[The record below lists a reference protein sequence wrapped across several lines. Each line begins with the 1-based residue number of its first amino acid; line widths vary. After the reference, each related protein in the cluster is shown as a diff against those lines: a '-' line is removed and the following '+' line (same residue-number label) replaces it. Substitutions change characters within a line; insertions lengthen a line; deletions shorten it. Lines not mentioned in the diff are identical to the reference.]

1 MSGGAK
7 KFGAFGGVFTPSIL
21 TILGVIMYLRL
32 PWVVGNAGLFWAL
45 GIVLVAHVISV
56 TTGLSISS
64 IATDKRVGAGGP
76 YYVISRS
83 LGLPMGGTI
92 GLALFIGLSF
102 SISLYIIGFSESFIP
117 FVGRYIEGGLEAS
130 LTNIRIVG
138 TATIVAL
145 TVITFI
151 STSLAIKTQ
160 YIILAAIA
168 LSLVSI
174 ALAPAVPPTEPL
186 LTPPGELNLPLLF
199 GIFFPAVT
207 GFTAGVNMSG
217 DLKDPKRAI
226 PVGTIA
232 AISGGLIVYVALAV
246 FLAFRVDPAQLREDP
261 ELLFN
266 SARWPVLVLGG
277 IWGATLSSALGSILG
292 APRILQSMSSDGVTP
307 RFFAKGTGATNEP
320 RRALLLAFVVGEAGI
335 LIGSLDAI
343 ARVVSMVFL
352 ALYAVINISFA
363 VESWVSPDFRPS
375 FRISKWVGVLGA
387 GTCALVMIQLDPM
400 AMAGSVVLL
409 LGLFAFLSRRRLA
422 LDSGDAWEGV
432 WSSLVRTGL
441 RRLVHVETHQ
451 RNWKPNLLAFT
462 NLHGRREDEQRVLT
476 TGLIGNIG
484 VASEF
489 TFGDDDDDTPELR
502 EDAPAGLFE
511 DRLVTRE
518 PPLDVI
524 ATLARHHGFAGVR
537 PNTVLVPW
545 SGCVADP
552 EGFVKLGA
560 TLKETDQNLLVFAGG
575 DGSTG
580 TIDVWW
586 YDDLGNLSL
595 GVTLARLLLRSD
607 RWRKHRVRVLLLTK
621 DPSNDD
627 LLSVEARE
635 YVRETRLDA
644 EVLVRH
650 VPPTAVRFQD
660 VITEESADSALVI
673 VPLPDVID
681 ARSLVPYEEVKDL
694 PGHFLAYRAESVF
707 ERVLTVGGPESLPP
721 PAMDAETK
729 ETVALALPEHPKL
742 AEIVSSFDERARELV
757 ASFHARGVGQLYD
770 TETSNALVRSI
781 EPLIKRWEERDDDES
796 GMLALAAWFEEAAE
810 QANQAL
816 TRLAEK
822 RRMMSEIASE
832 SVNPDTLLERVGSV
846 VIGRRKEDF
855 DPHPD
860 DDAEIRAIKR
870 RRRWGGVLR
879 GMVKLRVPV
888 ATLEHHYHQELV
900 SQVLDKS
907 LRDAFSH
914 HHDAILGTGRALSRL
929 ARDLLSVEL
938 DAIPESL
945 RTAEKELDRITQ
957 VIRERRDANRR
968 AAQAGTRDR
977 VVRLCSDVQR
987 LDVDR
992 YVRRQRTSKG
1002 GAALTSMD
1010 GWERGATLLWE
1021 RAHLGARLGMVTQEI
1036 RRASAV
1042 LETKLVMDVLSDV
1055 RDGCTRLRRSLDT
1068 LKDEGSSVDL
1078 LQSGEQHATWDPRGD
1093 LDEFAAAIS
1102 DAADELPERFVTCG
1116 DEALRNLAEAGELTE
1131 LEVPLRRGID
1141 AAARQHVLTRVEE
1154 VTNQAHNISTEA
1166 RSTLDE
1172 LAHMV
1177 AFQRRAQEED
1187 PDPEALESALERA
1200 ATLLDERLAALDA
1213 AEASL
1218 HAASQSGRAELALV
1232 ANAFDLEALRTAGTG
1247 RREKKGTAT
1256 RKQVGRG
1263 LLDGAQSAIGSLL
1276 YRRSRGVLLAMK
1288 LRTVSER
1295 AAVQSELRRMAR
1307 ESVLPRNVAE
1317 VLPPFYQQLFLG
1329 RGAPGGPFRLPR
1341 ETTER
1346 LGPAGTLIVTGEPGS
1361 GKTSV
1366 IQQLVASLSP
1376 PQLVWVQSPAGGSVS
1391 VVETERALT
1400 HGSRFASADEL
1411 LPRLVDGS
1419 VIVIDDFELWWE
1431 RREGGLE
1438 AVEHLLDQVDQHS
1451 HRLRFVI
1458 GVNQHAYNV
1467 LDRLVRLTA
1476 SANAV
1481 ETCHPFSAQELRHAI
1496 MRRHRSTGLRFTL
1509 EGRGE
1514 EALGEVAMARLFNAH
1529 FDAAAGN
1536 MAAALRGWLAHVE
1549 SCNEQEISVRRPA
1562 KADWSALDALD
1573 ADGKTLLLQL
1583 ILHKEASRGRI
1594 RRIIGRPEPVVEDM
1608 LRELT
1613 HAALVIEH
1621 PSRGFGLNPYI
1632 QHHVIRHFRERSLV

>member
-32 PWVVGNAGLFWAL
+32 PWVVGNAGLYWAL
-45 GIVLVAHVISV
+45 AIVIVAHLISV

-117 FVGRYIEGGLEAS
+117 FIGQYVDGGLELS
-130 LTNIRIVG
+130 LTNIRLFG
-138 TATIVAL
+138 TGTVVLLTI
-145 TVITFI
+145 ITFI

-160 YIILAAIA
+160 YIILAAIV

-174 ALAPAVPPTEPL
+174 GMATGTPPAEPL
-186 LTPPGELNLPLLF
+186 LEPPGELNLALLF

-217 DLKDPKRAI
+217 DLKDPKSAI
-226 PVGTIA
+226 PRGTIA
-232 AISGGLIVYVALAV
+232 AVGVGLVVYVSLSI
-246 FLAFRVDPAQLREDP
+246 FLAYRVVLPTDQDP
-261 ELLFN
+261 ELLVK
-266 SARWPVLVLGG
+266 SARWGVLVLGG

-292 APRILQSMSSDGVTP
+292 APRILQSMSADGVTP

-320 RRALLLAFVVGEAGI
+320 RRALLLAFLVGEAGI
-335 LIGSLDAI
+335 LIGELDAI

-375 FRISKWVGVLGA
+375 FRISKWVGVVGA
-387 GTCALVMIQLDPM
+387 STCALVMIQLDPM

-441 RRLVHVETHQ
+441 RRLVSVETHQ

-462 NLHGRREDEQRVLT
+462 NLHGHREEEQRVLT
-476 TGLIGNIG
+476 TGIIGNIG
-484 VASEF
+484 IASEF
-489 TFGDDDDDTPELR
+489 TFGDELPDAA
-502 EDAPAGLFE
+502 EDIPDGLFE
-511 DRLVTRE
+511 ECLPTPD
-518 PPLDVI
+518 PPLDVVE
-524 ATLARHHGFAGVR
+524 TLARHHGFAGVR
-537 PNTVLVPW
+537 PNTILVPW
-545 SGCVADP
+545 NGCVADS

-560 TLKETDQNLLVFAGG
+560 ALQDTDQNLLVFAGG

-586 YDDLGNLSL
+586 YDDLGNLAL

-607 RWRKHRVRVLLLTK
+607 RWRKHKVRVLLLTK

-635 YVRETRLDA
+635 YARETRLDA

-660 VITEESADSALVI
+660 VITEESAGSALVI
-673 VPLPDVID
+673 VPLPETID
-681 ARSLVPYEEVKDL
+681 SSSLVPYEEVKDL
-694 PGHFLAYRAESVF
+694 PGHFLGYRAESIF

-721 PAMDAETK
+721 PSLDAEAQ
-729 ETVALALPEHPKL
+729 EAVALALPEHPKL
-742 AEIVSSFDERARELV
+742 AEIVSSFDERVRELV
-757 ASFHARGVGQLYD
+757 TSFHARGVSHLYD
-770 TETSNALVRSI
+770 TEASNTLARSI
-781 EPLIKRWEERDDDES
+781 EPLTKELEELDDDAS
-796 GMLALAAWFEEAAE
+796 MLRLTEWFETATQQVQ
-810 QANQAL
+810 QAMG
-816 TRLAEK
+816 RLAEK
-822 RRMMSEIASE
+822 RRLISEVALE
-832 SVNPDTLLERVGSV
+832 TVDPDTLLERVGSV
-846 VIGRRKEDF
+846 VVGRRKEEF

-860 DDAEIRAIKR
+860 DTPELRATKR

-879 GMVKLRVPV
+879 GMVKLRVPL
-888 ATLEHHYHQELV
+888 ATLEHYYHQELV
-900 SQVLDKS
+900 REVLDKS

-914 HHDAILGTGRALSRL
+914 HHDAVLGTGRALSRL
-929 ARDLLSVEL
+929 ARDLLVVEMDGVP
-938 DAIPESL
+938 DAL
-945 RTAEKELDRITQ
+945 AKAAKELERITQ
-957 VIRERRDANRR
+957 VIRERRDMNRR
-968 AAQAGTRDR
+968 LAQAGTRER
-977 VVRLCSDVQR
+977 VVQLSADVQR

-992 YVRRQRTSKG
+992 FVRRNRTTKG
-1002 GAALTSMD
+1002 SAALTSMD
-1010 GWERGATLLWE
+1010 RWEQGATLLWE
-1021 RAHLGARLGMVTQEI
+1021 RAQLGSHLGSVTQEI

-1042 LETKLVMDVLSDV
+1042 LETKLIMDVLSDV
-1055 RDGCTRLRRSLDT
+1055 REGCARLRQSLET
-1068 LKDEGSSVDL
+1068 IKDEGSSVDL
-1078 LQSGEQHATWDPRGD
+1078 LQREQHATWDPRGD
-1093 LDEFAAAIS
+1093 LDEFAAAIT

-1116 DEALRNLAEAGELTE
+1116 DEVLRNLAEGGELAE

-1141 AAARQHVLTRVEE
+1141 AAARHELLSRVEE
-1154 VTNQAHNISTEA
+1154 VTKQAHNISTEA
-1166 RSTLDE
+1166 RTTLDE

-1187 PDPEALESALERA
+1187 PDPEALASALDRA
-1200 ATLLDERLAALDA
+1200 ATMLDDRLRSLDE

-1218 HAASQSGRAELALV
+1218 HSASQSGRAELATV

-1247 RREKKGTAT
+1247 RRQKGTAT

-1263 LLDGAQSAIGSLL
+1263 LLDGAQRAIGGLL
-1276 YRRSRGVLLAMK
+1276 YRRSHGVLLAMK

-1307 ESVLPRNVAE
+1307 EAALPRNVAD

-1341 ETTER
+1341 ETSER

-1366 IQQLVASLSP
+1366 IQQFVASLSP
-1376 PQLVWVQSPAGGSVS
+1376 PQLVWVQSPTGGSVS

-1400 HGSRFASADEL
+1400 HGSRFHSADEL

-1431 RREGGLE
+1431 RREGGLQ
-1438 AVEHLLDQVDQHS
+1438 AVEHLLDQVDEHS

-1481 ETCHPFSAQELRHAI
+1481 ETCHPFSAQDLRHAI

-1509 EGRGE
+1509 EGRPE
-1514 EALGEVAMARLFNAH
+1514 DSLGELAMARLFSAH

-1549 SCNEQEISVRRPA
+1549 SCEDQDITIRRPTT
-1562 KADWSALDALD
+1562 ADWSALDALD

-1594 RRIIGRPEPVVEDM
+1594 RRILGQPDAVVDD
-1608 LRELT
+1608 LIRELT
-1613 HAALVIEH
+1613 HAALVVEH
-1621 PSRGFGLNPYI
+1621 PSRGFALNPYI
-1632 QHHVIRHFRERSLV
+1632 QHHVIRHFRGRGLV

>member
-45 GIVLVAHVISV
+45 GIVIVAHVISV

-83 LGLPMGGTI
+83 LGLPLGGTI

-117 FVGRYIEGGLEAS
+117 FIGQYVDGGLELN
-130 LTNIRIVG
+130 LTNIRLFG
-138 TATIVAL
+138 TGTIVLL
-145 TVITFI
+145 TIITFI

-160 YIILAAIA
+160 YIILAAIV

-174 ALAPAVPPTEPL
+174 GMAPAPPPVEPL
-186 LTPPGELNLPLLF
+186 LEPPGELNLPLLF

-226 PVGTIA
+226 PIGTIA
-232 AISGGLIVYVALAV
+232 AVAVGLIVYIALSV
-246 FLAFRVDPAQLREDP
+246 FLAFRIQLPTEQDP
-261 ELLFN
+261 ELLTN

-307 RFFAKGTGATNEP
+307 RFFAKGTGETNEP
-320 RRALLLAFVVGEAGI
+320 RRALLLAFLVGEAGI
-335 LIGSLDAI
+335 LIGELDAI

-375 FRISKWVGVLGA
+375 FRISRWFGVLGA
-387 GTCALVMIQLDPM
+387 STCALVMIQLDPA
-400 AMAGSVVLL
+400 AMAGSVVIL

-441 RRLVHVETHQ
+441 RRLVSVETHQ

-462 NLHGRREDEQRVLT
+462 NLHEHREDEQRVLT

-484 VASEF
+484 VATEF
-489 TFGDDDDDTPELR
+489 TFGEPSSAESEEDPPE
-502 EDAPAGLFE
+502 GLFE
-511 DRLVTRE
+511 EHLSTHQ
-518 PPLDVI
+518 PPLDVVE
-524 ATLARHHGFAGVR
+524 TLARHHGFAGVR
-537 PNTVLVPW
+537 PNTILVPW
-545 SGCVADP
+545 NGCTADP
-552 EGFVKLGA
+552 QGFVKLGA
-560 TLKETDQNLLVFAGG
+560 ALQETDQNLLVFAGG

-586 YDDLGNLSL
+586 YDDLGNLAL

-650 VPPTAVRFQD
+650 VPPTAIRFQD
-660 VITEESADSALVI
+660 VVMEESSASALVI
-673 VPLPDVID
+673 VPLPEVLDEN
-681 ARSLVPYEEVKDL
+681 SLVPYEEVKDL
-694 PGHFLAYRAESVF
+694 PGHFLGYRAENVF
-707 ERVLTVGGPESLPP
+707 DRVLTVGGPESLPP
-721 PAMDAETK
+721 PSLDAE
-729 ETVALALPEHPKL
+729 EQEAVALALPEHHKL

-757 ASFHARGVGQLYD
+757 TSFHARGISQFYD
-770 TETSNALVRSI
+770 TDSSNALARSI
-781 EPLIKRWEERDDDES
+781 DSLVKAWEQREDDDA
-796 GMLALAAWFEEAAE
+796 GMRVIGTWFDEASE
-810 QANQAL
+810 QVQQAL
-816 TRLAEK
+816 GKLGEK
-822 RRMMSEIASE
+822 RRLVSEIATE
-832 SVNPDTLLERVGSV
+832 TIDADTLLERVGSV
-846 VIGRRKEDF
+846 VVGRRKEDF

-860 DDAEIRAIKR
+860 DDAELRAIKR
-870 RRRWGGVLR
+870 RRRWGGALR
-879 GMVKLRVPV
+879 GMIKLRVPV
-888 ATLEHHYHQELV
+888 ATLEHYYHQQLV
-900 SQVLDKS
+900 RDVLDKS

-914 HHDAILGTGRALSRL
+914 HHDAVLGTGRVLSRL
-929 ARDLLSVEL
+929 ARDLLVVDLAEVP
-938 DAIPESL
+938 DAL
-945 RTAEKELDRITQ
+945 RKAETEFDRITQ
-957 VIRERRDANRR
+957 TIRERRDTNRR
-968 AAQAGTRDR
+968 LAQAGTRER
-977 VVRLCSDVQR
+977 VVQLSSDVQR

-992 YVRRQRTSKG
+992 FVRRQRTTKG
-1002 GAALTSMD
+1002 GASLTSMD
-1010 GWERGATLLWE
+1010 RWETGATLLWE
-1021 RAHLGARLGMVTQEI
+1021 RAHLGSRLGSVTQEI

-1055 RDGCTRLRRSLDT
+1055 REGCTRLRQSLDS
-1068 LKDEGSSVDL
+1068 LKDEASSIDL
-1078 LQSGEQHATWDPRGD
+1078 LQGGEQHATWDPRGD
-1093 LDEFAAAIS
+1093 LDEFAASIS

-1116 DEALRNLAEAGELTE
+1116 DEVLRNLTESVELPE

-1141 AAARQHVLTRVEE
+1141 AVARHELLTRVEE
-1154 VTNQAHNISTEA
+1154 VTKTAHNISTEA
-1166 RSTLDE
+1166 RNTLDE
-1172 LAHMV
+1172 MAHMV
-1177 AFQRRAQEED
+1177 AFQRRAQEEE
-1187 PDPEALESALERA
+1187 PDPEALASALERA
-1200 ATLLDERLAALDA
+1200 ATLLDERLVSLDEA
-1213 AEASL
+1213 QASL
-1218 HAASQSGRAELALV
+1218 HAASQAGRAELAQI
-1232 ANAFDLEALRTAGTG
+1232 ANAYDLEALRSAGTG
-1247 RREKKGTAT
+1247 RRQKGTP
-1256 RKQVGRG
+1256 RKKVGRG
-1263 LLDGAQSAIGSLL
+1263 LLDGAQSAVGSLL
-1276 YRRSRGVLLAMK
+1276 YRRSHGVLLAMK

-1307 ESVLPRNVAE
+1307 ESVLGRNVAD

-1341 ETTER
+1341 ETSER
-1346 LGPAGTLIVTGEPGS
+1346 LGAAGTLIVTGEPGS

-1366 IQQLVASLSP
+1366 IQQFVASLSP
-1376 PQLVWVQSPAGGSVS
+1376 PELVWVQSPAGGSVS
-1391 VVETERALT
+1391 VVEAERALT
-1400 HGSRFASADEL
+1400 HGSRWTSADEF

-1431 RREGGLE
+1431 RRDGGLQ
-1438 AVEHLLDQVDQHS
+1438 AVEHLLDCVDEHS

-1467 LDRLVRLTA
+1467 MDHLVRLTS

-1509 EGRGE
+1509 EGRPE
-1514 EALGEVAMARLFNAH
+1514 DSLGELAMARLFSAH
-1529 FDAAAGN
+1529 FNAAAGN

-1549 SCNEQEISVRRPA
+1549 NCTDQEITIRRPVA
-1562 KADWSALDALD
+1562 ADWSALDALD

-1594 RRIIGRPEPVVEDM
+1594 RRVLGQPEPVVDDL

-1613 HAALVIEH
+1613 HAALVVEH

>member
-1 MSGGAK
+1 MSAAAK

-45 GIVLVAHVISV
+45 AIVIVAHVISV

-117 FVGRYIEGGLEAS
+117 FIGQYVDGGLEPT
-130 LTNIRIVG
+130 LTNIRLFG

-160 YIILAAIA
+160 YIILAAII

-174 ALAPAVPPTEPL
+174 GMATGTPPAEPL
-186 LTPPGELNLPLLF
+186 LEPPGELDLALLF

-217 DLKDPKRAI
+217 DLKDPKSAI
-226 PVGTIA
+226 PRGTIA
-232 AISGGLIVYVALAV
+232 AVGVGLLVYVSLSV
-246 FLAFRVDPAQLREDP
+246 FLAYRVVLPTDQDPK
-261 ELLFN
+261 LLN
-266 SARWPVLVLGG
+266 DVARWPVLVLGG

-292 APRILQSMSSDGVTP
+292 APRILQSMSADGVTP

-320 RRALLLAFVVGEAGI
+320 RRALLLAFLVGEAGI
-335 LIGSLDAI
+335 LIGELDDI

-375 FRISKWVGVLGA
+375 FRISKWVGVVGA

-400 AMAGSVVLL
+400 AMAGAVVVL

-462 NLHGRREDEQRVLT
+462 NLHGHREKEQRVLT

-484 VASEF
+484 IASEF
-489 TFGDDDDDTPELR
+489 TFGDEPDDAADVPE
-502 EDAPAGLFE
+502 GLFE
-511 DRLVTRE
+511 ESLHTSE
-518 PPLDVI
+518 APLDVVE
-524 ATLARHHGFAGVR
+524 TLARHHGFAGVR
-537 PNTVLVPW
+537 PNTILVPW
-545 SGCVADP
+545 NGCVADS

-560 TLKETDQNLLVFAGG
+560 ALQETDQNLLVFAGG

-586 YDDLGNLSL
+586 YDDLGNLAL

-607 RWRKHRVRVLLLTK
+607 RWRKHKVRVLLLTK

-635 YVRETRLDA
+635 YVREMRLDA

-650 VPPTAVRFQD
+650 VPPTAIRFQD
-660 VITEESADSALVI
+660 VVAEESAGSALVI
-673 VPLPDVID
+673 TPLPEVLD
-681 ARSLVPYEEVKDL
+681 ARSLVPYEDVKDL
-694 PGHFLAYRAESVF
+694 PGHFLGYRAESIF

-721 PAMDAETK
+721 PSLDAEAQESVT
-729 ETVALALPEHPKL
+729 LALPEHPKL
-742 AEIVSSFDERARELV
+742 AEIVSSFDERARELIT
-757 ASFHARGVGQLYD
+757 SFHARGVSQLYD
-770 TETSNALVRSI
+770 TETSNTLARSI
-781 EPLIKRWEERDDDES
+781 EPLIQELADLDDEVS
-796 GMLALAAWFEEAAE
+796 M
-810 QANQAL
+810 
-816 TRLAEK
+816 TRLTEWFDAADGLVQAALGRIAEK
-822 RRMMSEIASE
+822 RRLVAEVATETI
-832 SVNPDTLLERVGSV
+832 NPDTLLERVGSV
-846 VIGRRKEDF
+846 IVARRKEDF
-855 DPHPD
+855 DTRPD
-860 DDAEIRAIKR
+860 DTPELRAIKR

-879 GMVKLRVPV
+879 GMVRLRVPL

-900 SQVLDKS
+900 REVLDKS
-907 LRDAFSH
+907 LRDALSH
-914 HHDAILGTGRALSRL
+914 HHDGVLATGRALSRL
-929 ARDLLSVEL
+929 ARDLLVVDTEGMA
-938 DAIPESL
+938 DAL
-945 RTAEKELDRITQ
+945 RKAATELDRITQ
-957 VIRERRDANRR
+957 VIRERRDMNRR
-968 AAQAGTRDR
+968 IAQASTRER
-977 VVRLCSDVQR
+977 VVQLSSDVER

-992 YVRRQRTSKG
+992 FVRRHRTSKG
-1002 GAALTSMD
+1002 GAALSSMD
-1010 GWERGATLLWE
+1010 RWERGATLLWE
-1021 RAHLGARLGMVTQEI
+1021 RAQLGARLGSVTQEI
-1036 RRASAV
+1036 RRASAS

-1068 LKDEGSSVDL
+1068 IKDTGSSIDL
-1078 LQSGEQHATWDPRGD
+1078 LQTEQHATWDPRGD
-1093 LDEFAAAIS
+1093 LDEFAAAIT

-1116 DEALRNLAEAGELTE
+1116 DEVLRNLAEGGELTE

-1141 AAARQHVLTRVEE
+1141 AAARHELLTRVEE

-1166 RSTLDE
+1166 RNTLE
-1172 LAHMV
+1172 EMAHMV

-1187 PDPEALESALERA
+1187 PDPEALDSALEQA
-1200 ATLLDERLAALDA
+1200 ATMLDERLRSLDE

-1218 HAASQSGRAELALV
+1218 RAASQAGRTELAVV

-1247 RREKKGTAT
+1247 RRQKGVAAP
-1256 RKQVGRG
+1256 KQVGRG
-1263 LLDGAQSAIGSLL
+1263 LLDGAQRAIGSLL
-1276 YRRSRGVLLAMK
+1276 YRRSHGVLLAMK

-1307 ESVLPRNVAE
+1307 ESVLRRNVAD

-1341 ETTER
+1341 ETSER

-1366 IQQLVASLSP
+1366 IQQFAASLSP

-1391 VVETERALT
+1391 VVEAERALT
-1400 HGSRFASADEL
+1400 HGSRFTSADEL

-1438 AVEHLLDQVDQHS
+1438 AVEHLLDQVDEHS
-1451 HRLRFVI
+1451 HRLRFII

-1509 EGRGE
+1509 EGRSEDG
-1514 EALGEVAMARLFNAH
+1514 LGEVAMARLFSAH

-1549 SCNEQEISVRRPA
+1549 SCEDQEIAIRRPST
-1562 KADWSALDALD
+1562 ADWSALDALD

-1583 ILHKEASRGRI
+1583 ILHKEASRARI
-1594 RRIIGRPEPVVEDM
+1594 RRVLGQPEPVVDD
-1608 LRELT
+1608 LIRELT
-1613 HAALVIEH
+1613 HAALVVEH

-1632 QHHVIRHFRERSLV
+1632 QHHVIRHFRGRSLV